1 MELNIDIAFKLF
13 SAAMMAGWVD
23 AIAGGG
29 GLITIPAMLMVGIP
43 PAVALATNK
52 VQGSSGTLVASIYFL
67 RKKAID
73 LSKIKLSIFMTLIGS
88 GLGGWL
94 VLQINSEALKTIL
107 PVLLIVMGLYFLLSP
122 TVEDSDR
129 QPRISPIIFSAFIAP
144 LLGFYDG
151 FFGPG
156 TGTFMALAFV
166 VLGGYNLAKATA
178 NAKIHN
184 FASNFAAFVYFVLF
198 GQVYWGVAMV
208 MIGGQILGSWAGAK
222 MVTEKGTA
230 LIRPVVVTVCFLMS
244 IRLLLKF

>member
-1 MELNIDIAFKLF
+1 MELNMEIAFKLF
-13 SAAMMAGWVD
+13 LAALTAGWVD

-29 GLITIPAMLMVGIP
+29 GLITIPAMLMVGMP
-43 PAVALATNK
+43 PAVTLATNK

-73 LSKIKLSIFMTLIGS
+73 LSKVKLSIFMTLLGS
-88 GLGGWL
+88 VLGGWL
-94 VLQINSEALKTIL
+94 VLKINSESLRTIL
-107 PVLLIVMGLYFLLSP
+107 PVLLILMGLYFLFSP
-122 TVEDSDR
+122 SIEDTD
-129 QPRISPIIFSAFIAP
+129 QKPRVSPIIFSAFVAP
-144 LLGFYDG
+144 ILGFYDG

-166 VLGGYNLAKATA
+166 VLSGYNLAKATA

-184 FASNFAAFVYFVLF
+184 FASNIAALVYFVIF
-198 GQVYWGVAMV
+198 GEVYWGVAMV
-208 MIGGQILGSWAGAK
+208 MIGGQIIGSFLGAK
-222 MVTEKGTA
+222 MVTDKGTA